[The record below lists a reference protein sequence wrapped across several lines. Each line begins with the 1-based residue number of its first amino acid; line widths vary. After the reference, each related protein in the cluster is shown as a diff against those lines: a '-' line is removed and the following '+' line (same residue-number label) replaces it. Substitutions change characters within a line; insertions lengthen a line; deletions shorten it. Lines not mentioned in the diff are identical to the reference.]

1 MADIEVI
8 LQPDGSIEVVND
20 FQPVVETEFV
30 HWHFR
35 NHHEEVAKVS
45 VVFDEADY
53 FLVAGMP
60 SRSFS
65 RTLCHA
71 DTIYGR
77 APQGR
82 SFPAVGKGQVSGI
95 RDKYTIKTFD
105 DEDGEIASIDP
116 EIVPIRP

>member
-1 MADIEVI
+1 VADIEVI

-35 NHHEEVAKVS
+35 NHHEEVAKVK
-45 VVFDEADY
+45 VEFTEASY
-53 FLVAGMP
+53 FLVDGTP
-60 SRSFS
+60 SRSFI
-65 RTLCHA
+65 RTLSHA

-77 APQGR
+77 SPLGR
-82 SFPAVGKGQVSGI
+82 QFPSVGKGQVSGI
-95 RDKYTIKTFD
+95 RDKYTIKTYD
-105 DEDGEIASIDP
+105 DEDGEIACIDP